1 MINLDAILDELKV
14 STQEELNFFHIDYIL
29 ESTDTP
35 QTELDEKLINID
47 YILESTDT
55 PQTELDEKL
64 INIDYT
70 LESTD
75 TETELD
81 ETLID
86 IDFNEPISITTSTE
100 NPLDKQLKALT
111 GDGYSLADW
120 AHAERTDDYILLKH
134 ISTGLTVKWMLK
146 K

>member
-1 MINLDAILDELKV
+1 MTATKLDLDAILNEPNVL
-14 STQEELNFFHIDYIL
+14 TQEELNIFGIDYI
-29 ESTDTP
+29 
-35 QTELDEKLINID
+35 
-47 YILESTDT
+47 
-55 PQTELDEKL
+55 
-64 INIDYT
+64 

-86 IDFNEPISITTSTE
+86 IDFDEPISITTSTE

-111 GDGYSLADW
+111 CDGYSLADW
-120 AHAERTDDYILLKH
+120 MHAERTEDYVLLKH
-134 ISTGLTVKWMLK
+134 IDTGLIVKWMLK

>member
-1 MINLDAILDELKV
+1 MTTTLDLDAILNEPNLL
-14 STQEELNFFHIDYIL
+14 TEELNIIDYI
-29 ESTDTP
+29 
-35 QTELDEKLINID
+35 
-47 YILESTDT
+47 
-55 PQTELDEKL
+55 
-64 INIDYT
+64 

-86 IDFNEPISITTSTE
+86 IDFDEPISITTSTE

-120 AHAERTDDYILLKH
+120 MHTERTEDYILLKH
-134 ISTGLTVKWMLK
+134 IDTGLIVKWMLK